1 MNGAKFFENLQKKLK
16 WVLKL
21 RAKYSIIIGK
31 SDEYLVFHAIGDD
44 DGGVFMAKK
53 TTGITA
59 KSKETEFPLYLY
71 HHGKNDRIYDLFG
84 AHRET
89 REGADG
95 YVFRVWAPHA
105 KSVSVVGDFNDWD
118 GSRNVMERMVDGE
131 SFELFV
137 PGLKQ
142 YDLYKYCITAQDGR
156 QLMKADPVGFHT
168 ETPPATASK
177 LYDPDGY
184 DWQDGEYRKQS
195 ATVDVYRSPMNIYEV
210 NLLSWKRHEDGNFLS
225 YLELVD
231 ELVPYVKE
239 MGYTH
244 VEFMPLTEFPYE
256 GSWGYQVTGYYAVTS
271 RLGTP
276 HDFMRLV
283 DAFHRAGIGV
293 ILDWVPAHFPKDA
306 HGLYEFD
313 GQPLYES
320 SQWDRMEHKSW
331 GTRRFDYGRNEIL
344 SFLISDACF
353 FFDKFHLDGLRVD
366 AVASML
372 YLDYDKRE
380 GEWVPNIYGE
390 NKNLEAIAFLRK
402 LNEAVFLR
410 FPNALM
416 IAEESTAWG
425 LVTKPGSMG
434 GLGFNFKWN
443 MGWMNDILSYLCLNP
458 FFRMNNHSKLTFSMM
473 YAFSENYVLPISH
486 DEVVHGK
493 CSLINKMPGTYE
505 EKFAGVRS
513 FLGYMIAHPGKKLN
527 FMGYEFGQFKEW
539 DYREGLEFFLRDRYE
554 LHGKLSV
561 MVRELNEYYKK
572 TPAFYEIEDS
582 WDGFEWLAPDDA
594 DRNIV
599 SFIRRDKKGNEV
611 IALVSFSGADAKDY
625 LLGVNRKGKYRIVF
639 STDDKKYGGE
649 GKLRKKVYT
658 AVARPSHGKQYSLP
672 VDMPKL
678 TCVYLVRDDET
689 GKAKSESSAKKGRTE
704 KR

>member
-1 MNGAKFFENLQKKLK
+1 MVNGKEK
-16 WVLKL
+16 
-21 RAKYSIIIGK
+21 R
-31 SDEYLVFHAIGDD
+31 DER
-44 DGGVFMAKK
+44 
-53 TTGITA
+53 
-59 KSKETEFPLYLY
+59 ETDFPLYLY
-71 HHGKNDRIYDLFG
+71 HHGKNDRIYEFLG
-84 AHRET
+84 AHRTTENGT
-89 REGADG
+89 EG

-105 KSVSVVGDFNDWD
+105 TRVSVVGDFNGWNAEA
-118 GSRNVMERMVDGE
+118 NVMSRMVDGE
-131 SFELFV
+131 TFETFIS
-137 PGLKQ
+137 GLKQ
-142 YDLYKYCITAQDGR
+142 YDIYKYCITAADGR

-177 LYDPDGY
+177 IYDLEGY
-184 DWQDGEYRKQS
+184 RWRDKAYIEARAGINIYS
-195 ATVDVYRSPMNIYEV
+195 SPVNIYEV
-210 NLLSWKRHEDGNFLS
+210 NLLSWKRHDDGNFLS
-225 YLELVD
+225 YRDLAA
-231 ELVPYVKE
+231 ELVPYVKG

-244 VEFMPLTEFPYE
+244 VEFMPVTEFPFE
-256 GSWGYQVTGYYAVTS
+256 GSWGYQVTGYFAVTS
-271 RLGTP
+271 RMGTP
-276 HDFMRLV
+276 QDFMYLV
-283 DAFHRAGIGV
+283 DEFHRAGIGV

-331 GTRRFDYGRNEIL
+331 GTRRFDYGRNEVL

-353 FFDKFHLDGLRVD
+353 FFDKFHIDGLRVD

-372 YLDYDKRE
+372 YLDYDKRD

-410 FPNALM
+410 FPYALM

-425 LVTKPGSMG
+425 LVTKPGSVG

-443 MGWMNDILSYLCLNP
+443 MGWMNDMLSYISLNP
-458 FFRMNNHSKLTFSMM
+458 FFRMNNHNKLTFSMM

-493 CSLINKMPGTYE
+493 CSLINKMPGEYE
-505 EKFAGVRS
+505 DKFAGVRA
-513 FLGYMIAHPGKKLN
+513 FLGYMTAHPGKKLN

-539 DYREGLEFFLRDRYE
+539 DYHEGLEFFLRENYE

-561 MVRELNEYYKK
+561 MVKELNEVYKA

-594 DRNIV
+594 DKNIV
-599 SFIRRDKKGNEV
+599 SFIRRDKSGNEI
-611 IALVSFSGADAKDY
+611 IALVSFSGAVGVNY
-625 LLGVNRKGKYRIVF
+625 YLGVNKKGKYRVAF
-639 STDDKKYGGE
+639 CSDDAKYGGA
-649 GKLRKKVYT
+649 GTLKKRVLT
-658 AVARPSHGKQYSLP
+658 AVKQPSHGKEYSLIL
-672 VDMPKL
+672 DMPKF
-678 TCVYLVRDDET
+678 TCLYLVREPDPVKTKIKTKEGTEDD
-689 GKAKSESSAKKGRTE
+689 KKVQTVKKTANDKEFIRE
-704 KR
+704 K